1 MRKWIFLLWFW
12 TLASIGGD
20 GHLAQT
26 FPAPNYFKSL
36 INKPVLPTVV
46 PGPKALKDYVV
57 NGELRITL
65 SDAVRLMLLNNTS
78 VRIDQLELESSQW
91 AIQNAYQPFDPV
103 GRASFSTSR
112 AKTPTSLETEGALT
126 RSDLNQQAQ
135 FGYSQLF
142 QTGTRFDTS
151 VNASKFSTNNI
162 FSIYNPSISSS
173 LSFALTQPLWRDR
186 GFFPNQA
193 PILIARRNL
202 NQTQANFEAQ
212 INESISRVVGQY
224 WTVVGARE
232 NLKVQ
237 KDALSMAEV
246 TYKRNQREL
255 ELGALPPLNI
265 FRSESQVAS
274 RRVDVIRAE
283 YALRQAEDAL
293 RQTLGVDL
301 DVDVRML
308 KISLSEKVDTTGE
321 LMNVDLDESL
331 QVALSRR
338 PELEVLRQQIAVSDI
353 NVKLAHNNLQ
363 PDLDL
368 STFYAGNGQGGN
380 LLDSSVIPPAIIG
393 TGGLGDALNQV
404 GRFNYPSYGFSVQL
418 NLPIKNRSAQAN
430 LGTALVNKR
439 RNLYNLRQIEQS
451 IDLEVRNA
459 ANQLEQSKLSMTAA
473 KVARDLAQKTLE
485 AEQRKYE
492 LGASQIFFVLDA
504 QTQLSQAELSY
515 LQAQI
520 NYQRSI
526 TDLDRATGRLL
537 ERHRIQIEEATK

>member
-1 MRKWIFLLWFW
+1 MRKGVLAFFWIMFF
-12 TLASIGGD
+12 SVGNGC
-20 GHLAQT
+20 LAQT
-26 FPAPNYFKSL
+26 FPTPGYFKTL
-36 INKPVLPTVV
+36 INRPASPEIL
-46 PGPKALKDYVV
+46 PGPKSLKDFVV
-57 NGELRITL
+57 NGELQITL
-65 SDAVRLMLLNNTS
+65 ADAIRLMLLNNTS

-91 AIQNAYQPFDPV
+91 AIQKAYQPFDPV

-135 FGYSQLF
+135 FSYSQLF

-151 VNASKFSTNNI
+151 FNASKFSTNNI
-162 FSIYNPSISSS
+162 YSIYNPSISSN
-173 LSFALTQPLWRDR
+173 LNFALTQPLWRDR
-186 GFFPNQA
+186 GFFPNRA

-237 KDALSMAEV
+237 SDALNMAEV

-283 YALRQAEDAL
+283 YALKQAEDAL

-301 DVDVRML
+301 DVDVRKL
-308 KISLSEKVDTTGE
+308 KMSLTEKVDTAGE
-321 LMNVDLDESL
+321 LMSVNLDESL
-331 QVALSRR
+331 QVALSKR
-338 PELEVLRQQIAVSDI
+338 PELEALRQQLAVSDI

-368 STFYAGNGQGGN
+368 RTFYTGNGQGGN
-380 LLDSSVIPPAIIG
+380 LSDSSVTPPVIIS
-393 TGGLGDALNQV
+393 TGGLGDALSQV
-404 GRFNYPSYGFSVQL
+404 SRFNYPSYGFSVQL
-418 NLPIKNRSAQAN
+418 NLPIKNRSAQADMGN
-430 LGTALVNKR
+430 ALVNKR
-439 RNLYNLRQIEQS
+439 RSLYGLRQLEQA

-459 ANQLEQSKLSMTAA
+459 ANQVEQSKLSMTAA
-473 KVARDLAQKTLE
+473 KVARDLVQKTLE

-492 LGASQIFFVLDA
+492 LGATQIFFVLDA
-504 QTQLSQAELSY
+504 QTQLSQAEVSY

-526 TDLDRATGRLL
+526 TDLDRASGRLL
-537 ERHRIQIEEATK
+537 ERHRVQIDEATK